1 MPKNLRR
8 KNMATEQQHFD
19 ASRQFQAFYDDTLR
33 RVGPRAP
40 QPVLGQKVDDYRR
53 EALRTMKRTF
63 LPPAHPLY
71 QVQFRG
77 LRSDALPV
85 FEKQLLPACVE
96 EANNPQHVPVGEL
109 RKVEELDEFGKLR
122 MIRWIGQEHF
132 TKAMGRPGRRIVS
145 FSTDRG
151 RFDASGRPLR

>member
-1 MPKNLRR
+1 
-8 KNMATEQQHFD
+8 MATEQQHFD
-19 ASRQFQAFYDDTLR
+19 AARQFQGFYDDTLR
-33 RVGPRAP
+33 RVGARAP

-63 LPPAHPLY
+63 LPSAHPLY

-85 FEKQLLPACVE
+85 FEQQLLPACVV
-96 EANNPQHVPVGEL
+96 EANNPAHVPVGEL
-109 RKVEELDEFGKLR
+109 RKIERLDEYGKVR
-122 MIRWIGQEHF
+122 FIDWVGQEHF
-132 TKAMGRPGRRIVS
+132 DKAMGRPGRRVTC
-145 FSTDRG
+145 FNTNQG